1 MGYKTSTSHYSLIS
15 YSLLETEQLP
25 AGFRPRGCVNFQV
38 KIGSCFCIGCYWPRE
53 FSIKDWW
60 LLLLFFFVL
69 LYIITTEQAM
79 RELLEFLKKLFQKG
93 MEYGVEPP
101 SQTVVQN
108 ILDEPIDAET
118 KPSSSEVPASTA
130 DENQENS
137 KDETVHWA
145 GNV

>member
-1 MGYKTSTSHYSLIS
+1 M
-15 YSLLETEQLP
+15 
-25 AGFRPRGCVNFQV
+25 
-38 KIGSCFCIGCYWPRE
+38 
-53 FSIKDWW
+53 
-60 LLLLFFFVL
+60 
-69 LYIITTEQAM
+69 TTEQAM

-118 KPSSSEVPASTA
+118 KLSSSEVPASTA
-130 DENQENS
+130 DENQKNS
-137 KDETVHWA
+137 KDETPHWA